1 MTAPQKNGQMDFV
14 PGALQKL
21 ADKHADA
28 QAMVSQATPLGDD
41 VPGKVSD
48 THGAMGSGLVAAL
61 RKTMESRKSACAI
74 IETTSGQYED
84 SLRSGAWAFYKT
96 DHMYGDSI
104 DGTMPPG

>member
-1 MTAPQKNGQMDFV
+1 MTAPQGNGQLDFA

-28 QAMVSQATPLGDD
+28 QASVSQATPLGDG
-41 VPGKVSD
+41 VAAKVSD
-48 THGAMGSGLVAAL
+48 THGSMGSRMAAAI
-61 RKTMESRKSACAI
+61 RSTQEARKSACAI

-96 DHMYGDSI
+96 DHMYGDQI
-104 DGTMPPG
+104 QGTMPPS